1 MRVRQLLALLSV
13 PMVLFLERLTYYG
26 CRSVLLLFLTQP
38 ETSGGL
44 GMSTSAASGLYAS
57 FTLALALVPV
67 LGGVVGFTLGPR
79 AALPVGLALDALG
92 FGLLAVAKPGPD
104 LMLALGVLVLGQAL
118 FRPNLF
124 AVLGQELPD
133 PDGNLRGAGM
143 MLSYGAI
150 NLGALVA
157 SMVFGALARGRG
169 FGITFATITLV
180 AGFTLL
186 LVGGLSVPGIRRP
199 PAPATSAPMGV
210 PGILAV
216 TALLTLPYLTVMLGT
231 EALYNVQTL
240 ATGPHVEYA
249 VVLFNAWTVILAAGL
264 LFGVLVVLHIAKR
277 PLPALWLL
285 GGGAVLAAL
294 SVSPLVLGGTGPGEP
309 SLVAAVIVGGLAEL
323 LVTAATLSRA
333 SAGPSSRVVALL
345 LGVLLSWM
353 GVLNQG
359 VDALSKSGSATLFL
373 APLALGSLVVGG
385 ALLFSGRRL
394 EQRLFAPASAPTTP
408 APDVFPVR

>member
-13 PMVLFLERLTYYG
+13 PVVLFLERLTYYG

-57 FTLALALVPV
+57 FTLVLALVPI
-67 LGGVVGFTLGPR
+67 LGGVVGFAVGPR
-79 AALPVGLALDALG
+79 VALPVGLALDALG

-104 LMLALGVLVLGQAL
+104 LMLALGVLALGQAL

-143 MLSYGAI
+143 MLAYGAI

-157 SMVFGALARGRG
+157 AMVFGALAQRSG
-169 FGITFATITLV
+169 FGITFAALTLV
-180 AGFTLL
+180 ASFTLL

-199 PAPATSAPMGV
+199 PAPAASAPMGV

-216 TALLTLPYLTVMLGT
+216 TALCTLPYLTVMLGSET
-231 EALYNVQTL
+231 LFTVQTM
-240 ATGPHVEYA
+240 AAGPHVEYA
-249 VVLFNAWTVILAAGL
+249 VLLINAWTVILGAGL
-264 LFGVLVVLHIAKR
+264 LFGVLVVLHTLR
-277 PLPALWLL
+277 RTLPALWLL

-309 SLVAAVIVGGLAEL
+309 SLVVAVIIGGVAEL
-323 LVTAATLSRA
+323 LVTGATLSRA
-333 SAGPSSRVVALL
+333 SAGPPSRTVALL

-353 GVLNQG
+353 GLLNQG
-359 VDALSKSGSATLFL
+359 VDALSKSGEEKLFL

-385 ALLFSGRRL
+385 ALLFMGRRL
-394 EQRLFAPASAPTTP
+394 EQRLFAPASEPPSP
-408 APDVFPVR
+408 APGVSVAP